1 MGRGNRR
8 RKRGGSVNNSKSK
21 GRVSVK
27 DHVPHGEGA
36 TDLLAEEITALSSI
50 FQEDFKLVCES
61 PSPQLS
67 ITVRP
72 YSMDNGLN
80 NSNVSVELLVRCL
93 PGYPYKAPKLQII
106 PDGGMSEEDLHL
118 LHSMLLDQANSKA
131 REGRVMVYNL
141 VEATQ
146 EFLSKIIPNDQTHN
160 QSSKASCS
168 LVATNDGWMSESAKI
183 SGEDSFFTGGSEVYG
198 VIDLFSD
205 LWVEGGTT
213 WETGIETGMETG
225 GALRVGSSKG
235 ALLSQGLTNRI
246 EGGTRKSGLVVVSNF
261 PDPLKNATVTDREP
275 EKPFLQ
281 KGTQP
286 MLQARNL
293 TNTMTHATGKLEM
306 LKEETEGDIKDLP
319 PKAFSTTSVSEFLQ
333 KIRSGLIRVG
343 RAMRHSVLMEQTSSF
358 DDNDLVEDELLDNSS
373 SSLTTQ
379 DRASHSIQ
387 KDLLMVHLLRLV
399 CSSKGPLPEAFP
411 ELTSQ
416 LQAMR
421 ILPQWAIELATQQ
434 PQLFDRTFRRMFRP
448 YKMSGISNLSISEFW
463 KASPKLLGEG
473 HASSVV
479 NSRYLNDFEEICLLG
494 TGGFGHVVLCKNKLD
509 GRHYAMKKIRLKDKS
524 LSVNDKILREVATL
538 SRLQHQHVVRY
549 YQAWF
554 ETGVGSPAGMLADGS
569 GYLDSSE
576 DCTIETSSL
585 DNTFE
590 SQDRV
595 QATYLYIQMEY
606 CPRTLRQVFDSHT
619 SPIDKELTWHMF
631 RQIVEGL
638 AHIHGQGIIHRDLTP
653 NNIFFDARNDIKI
666 GDFGLAKFSNL
677 EQLDRDSF
685 VTYEMNGGS
694 IDGTG
699 QVGTYFYTAPEIEQ
713 GWPHIDEKVDMYSLG
728 VVLFELWHPF
738 ATAMERIVTLSDL
751 KNKAVLPLPWV
762 TDHPE
767 QAALVQRLMCPSPSD
782 RPQALQVLRNEL
794 PPRMEDESLNDV
806 LRTIQ
811 SSEDTYVFDQV
822 ISTIF
827 DEERVL
833 MKTQHHQ
840 SGQGKVKTDGLDCI
854 YTTEPEYQDYIV
866 ELAKEVFTRHGAHRF
881 ESKCLRFVD
890 NSRLHNSRAVKLLS
904 SNGDMLELCHELR
917 LPFACWIAANQKTSF
932 RRYEISRVYRRGV
945 GHSAPN
951 PCLQGDFDVI
961 GGAPILT
968 EGEVIKVAMDI
979 VGKFFD
985 WDACEIHV
993 NHAHILDAIWSW
1005 TGVKQEAKHDVA
1017 KLLSLIC
1024 SSSPQTSNRKSK
1036 WALIRRQLLQG
1047 LHLPESTVDRL
1058 QTVERRFSG
1067 TADEVLARLRG
1078 ALPPDRF
1085 TLAALEE
1092 LSTLLSYLRVW
1103 EIETRVFID
1112 ALMSPTEEYHK
1123 GMFFQIYLPK
1133 ESNHGSLSDGVLLAI
1148 GGRYDHLLRQLWANH
1163 LISSSPSAVGLS
1175 VALEKIMH
1183 LTSAESCRSETG
1195 TSVLVCSRGGG
1206 GLLKERMEVV
1216 ADLWAANIKA
1226 EFVCTLA
1233 PSLTEQYEYAHEH
1246 GIKWLAIITEAGLS
1260 HTGSIKVRHI
1270 ELKWET
1276 EVPKE
1281 ELVKFFTEATSTPF
1295 RKRSSLS
1302 RIWS

>member
-1 MGRGNRR
+1 MGRGTRR
-8 RKRGGSVNNSKSK
+8 RKRGGSVNSSKNK

-27 DHVPHGEGA
+27 DHVPHGEGD

-50 FQEDFKLVCES
+50 FQEDFKIICES

-72 YSMDNGLN
+72 YSMDSGLN
-80 NSNVSVELLVRCL
+80 NSNISVELLVRCL
-93 PGYPYKAPKLQII
+93 PGYPYKAPKLHIR
-106 PDGGMSEEDLHL
+106 PDGGLSEEDLHL
-118 LHSMLLDQANSKA
+118 LQSMLSDQANSKA

-146 EFLSKIIPNDQTHN
+146 EFLSEIIPNDQTHH

-168 LVATNDGWMSESAKI
+168 VVAANDGWMSESAKI
-183 SGEDSFFTGGSEVYG
+183 SGEDSFFTGGPEVYG

-205 LWVEGGTT
+205 LWVEGGTS
-213 WETGIETGMETG
+213 WETE
-225 GALRVGSSKG
+225 GALHVGSSKG
-235 ALLSQGLTNRI
+235 TVLSQGLANRM
-246 EGGTRKSGLVVVSNF
+246 ERGTRKNDLLSDSH
-261 PDPLKNATVTDREP
+261 DPLKNATITEREP
-275 EKPFLQ
+275 EKPFVQ
-281 KGTQP
+281 KGAQP

-293 TNTMTHATGKLEM
+293 TNMMTHATGKLEV
-306 LKEETEGDIKDLP
+306 LKEESEDDIKDLP

-333 KIRSGLIRVG
+333 KIRSSFVRVG
-343 RAMRHSVLMEQTSSF
+343 RAMRHSVLMERTSSSG
-358 DDNDLVEDELLDNSS
+358 DNNLVEELLDNSS

-379 DRASHSIQ
+379 DKASCVIQ

-399 CSSKGPLPEAFP
+399 CSSKGPLPDALP

-416 LQAMR
+416 LQAMG
-421 ILPQWAIELATQQ
+421 ILPQWTIELATQQ
-434 PQLFDRTFRRMFRP
+434 PQLFDRTFRRMFHHN
-448 YKMSGISNLSISEFW
+448 MGDITNLSISEFW

-509 GRHYAMKKIRLKDKS
+509 GRHYAMKKIRLKDES
-524 LSVNDKILREVATL
+524 LSVNNKILREVATL

-554 ETGVGSPAGMLADGS
+554 ETGVGSPSAVHADGS
-569 GYLDSSE
+569 GSLDSSE
-576 DCTIETSSL
+576 DCSSETSSSA
-585 DNTFE
+585 NAFE

-595 QATYLYIQMEY
+595 QVTYLYIQMEY
-606 CPRTLRQVFDSHT
+606 CPRTLRQLFDSYT

-685 VTYEMNGGS
+685 VAYEMNGGS
-694 IDGTG
+694 LDGTG

-738 ATAMERIVTLSDL
+738 ATAMERIVILSDL
-751 KNKAVLPLPWV
+751 KIKGRLPLPWV
-762 TDHPE
+762 TDHSE

-811 SSEDTYVFDQV
+811 TSEDTYVFDQV

-833 MKTQHHQ
+833 MKAQHHQ
-840 SGQGKVKTDGLDCI
+840 SGQGKVKEDGLDYI
-854 YTTEPEYQDYIV
+854 YTAEPEYQDYIV
-866 ELAKEVFTRHGAHRF
+866 ELTKEVFTRHGAHRF
-881 ESKCLRFVD
+881 ESKCLRVVD
-890 NSRLHNSRAVKLLS
+890 NPRLHNSRSVKLLS

-932 RRYEISRVYRRGV
+932 RRYEISRVYRKGV

-951 PCLQGDFDVI
+951 PCLQGDFDIV
-961 GGAPILT
+961 GGEPTLT

-979 VGKFFD
+979 VRKFFD

-1005 TGVKQEAKHDVA
+1005 TGVKQESKHDVA

-1024 SSSPQTSNRKSK
+1024 SSSPQTSYRKSK

-1085 TLAALEE
+1085 ILAALEE

-1103 EIETRVFID
+1103 EIERRVFID

-1163 LISSSPSAVGLS
+1163 MISSSPGAVGLS
-1175 VALEKIMH
+1175 VALEKIIH

-1226 EFVCTLA
+1226 EFVCTPA

-1246 GIKWLAIITEAGLS
+1246 GIKWLAILTESGLS
-1260 HTGSIKVRHI
+1260 HTGSVKVRHI

-1276 EVPKE
+1276 EIPKE
-1281 ELVKFFTEATSTPF
+1281 GLAKFFSEQISTPF
-1295 RKRSSLS
+1295 RKKSSLL